1 MMAKTIAVKEGRA
14 MYAIKIDPA
23 QLAREPIFLEQDGK
37 EIGVVISL
45 DKYREFDAWQ
55 TDHLPNPM
63 PVQFLK
69 DRAAF
74 QEMLPTL
81 LKTHNGKWVAI
92 FKGELV
98 DSAENISE
106 LSKRVYAHW
115 GYQAIYM
122 DEVRAEPRVYRIP
135 SPRLKH

>member
-1 MMAKTIAVKEGRA
+1 MPRTIELKDTRA
-14 MYAIKIDPA
+14 AYLSEIDPA
-23 QLAREPIFLEQDGK
+23 QLAREPIILEQDGK

-45 DKYREFDAWQ
+45 EQYREFDAWQ
-55 TDHLPNPM
+55 TDHLPNRM
-63 PVQFLK
+63 PAQFLK
-69 DRAAF
+69 DRTVF
-74 QEMLPTL
+74 QEMLPAL

-106 LSKRVYAHW
+106 LSKRVYARL
-115 GYQAIYM
+115 GYQPIYM
-122 DEVRAEPRVYRIP
+122 DEVRVVPRIYRIP